1 MWIVSAILTWLT
13 EPSGKLAV
21 VAVFGISAFVG
32 VLWQRPYLALGSM
45 VLGLTL
51 LFGAQIFVQTL

>member
-1 MWIVSAILTWLT
+1 MWILSAILTWLA

-21 VAVFGISAFVG
+21 VAVFGISAFAG
-32 VLWQRPYLALGSM
+32 VLWQRPYVALGAV
-45 VLGLTL
+45 VLGFAL